1 MIPYVTRGEGE
12 GGGGGGRGGV
22 FTRTLQPTPPRSP
35 LFASNQQSDVVFH
48 LRNPQM
54 DRRIPPFA
62 TVNIFSPS
70 RLKVANEGV
79 ARRRASIGQALPS
92 PRDLGHAP
100 RRASWGRGRVICGE
114 SVTFFSSPPPPFAS
128 PTCCGTEARKR
139 KQQPTPSRPRY
150 SLVLPSKPSTPPFSL
165 EKPLLISFH
174 PLVHT
179 DPSHPYLSR
188 GCSGSGRRRK
198 GERER
203 ERVPRI
209 FSSGARLSVLVDDV
223 IRV

>member
-100 RRASWGRGRVICGE
+100 RERRGGGGGLFAGSLLLFSPALLPPLLLQPAAGRKHGNGNNNQPPQGL
-114 SVTFFSSPPPPFAS
+114 VTLSFFPLSLPLPLS
-128 PTCCGTEARKR
+128 
-139 KQQPTPSRPRY
+139 PSRN
-150 SLVLPSKPSTPPFSL
+150 
-165 EKPLLISFH
+165 
-174 PLVHT
+174 
-179 DPSHPYLSR
+179 PY
-188 GCSGSGRRRK
+188 
-198 GERER
+198 
-203 ERVPRI
+203 
-209 FSSGARLSVLVDDV
+209 
-223 IRV
+223 